1 MSRFLYKFG
10 NKLYVVIIRNYYVV
24 LWYHQEGVSLQY
36 NLSGDIRLRQLPP
49 HAPTRLWQSRG
60 FHGVDDC
67 RDDYDYDYDRGYESG
82 LGFREELDEEFDY
95 DDTPGYYDRF
105 GNGFDSDGFDD
116 GFADGFGHDDDL

>member
-1 MSRFLYKFG
+1 MSFFGTIRKVFLYSIIYRAIFG
-10 NKLYVVIIRNYYVV
+10 
-24 LWYHQEGVSLQY
+24 SD
-36 NLSGDIRLRQLPP
+36 S
-49 HAPTRLWQSRG
+49 SRRTPRRDCGSPDG

-105 GNGFDSDGFDD
+105 GSGFDSDGFDD
-116 GFADGFGHDDDL
+116 GFADGFDHDDDR